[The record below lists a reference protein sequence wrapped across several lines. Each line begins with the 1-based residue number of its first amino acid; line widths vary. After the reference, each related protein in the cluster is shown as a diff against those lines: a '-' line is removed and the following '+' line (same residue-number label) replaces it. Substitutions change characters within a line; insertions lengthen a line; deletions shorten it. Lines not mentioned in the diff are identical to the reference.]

1 MNNTEENCRI
11 VAEGLEHRREL
22 RMEAQREEAQEA
34 YEQDMI
40 LACNL
45 HCADAKKD
53 REDRERIL
61 KNREKIKMRRAQM
74 AKAKADRV
82 RLECAANNAVRVYG
96 VLALVTMLVC
106 ATTPMPFYGAAAFL
120 MGDAAIMAAY
130 IFRLFYPIER

>member
-1 MNNTEENCRI
+1 MNNTEENRRI

-22 RMEAQREEAQEA
+22 RLEAQREEAQEA

-40 LACNL
+40 TACNL
-45 HCADAKKD
+45 HAADARKD
-53 REDRERIL
+53 REQKERKQQI
-61 KNREKIKMRRAQM
+61 RPQI

-82 RLECAANNAVRVYG
+82 RVECAANNAVRIYG

-120 MGDAAIMAAY
+120 MGDAAIVAAY

>member
-1 MNNTEENCRI
+1 MNNTEENRRI
-11 VAEGLEHRREL
+11 VAAGLEHRREL

-34 YEQDMI
+34 YERDMI

-45 HCADAKKD
+45 HCADVKKD
-53 REDRERIL
+53 REDRERTQQ
-61 KNREKIKMRRAQM
+61 RRAEI

-82 RLECAANNAVRVYG
+82 RVECEANNAVRIYG
-96 VLALVTMLVC
+96 VLALVTMLIC

>member
-1 MNNTEENCRI
+1 MHNTEENRRI
-11 VAEGLEHRREL
+11 VAAGLEHRREL

-45 HCADAKKD
+45 HAADARKD
-53 REDRERIL
+53 REQKERTQ
-61 KNREKIKMRRAQM
+61 KRRAEI

-82 RLECAANNAVRVYG
+82 RVECAANHAVRIYG

-120 MGDAAIMAAY
+120 MGDAAIVAAY

>member
-1 MNNTEENCRI
+1 MHNTEENRRT
-11 VAEGLEHRREL
+11 VAAGLEHRREL
-22 RMEAQREEAQEA
+22 RLEAQREEAQEA

-40 LACNL
+40 TACNL
-45 HCADAKKD
+45 HAADARKD
-53 REDRERIL
+53 REQKERKQQI
-61 KNREKIKMRRAQM
+61 RAQI

-82 RLECAANNAVRVYG
+82 RLECAANNAVRIYG

-120 MGDAAIMAAY
+120 MGDAAITAAY

>member
-1 MNNTEENCRI
+1 MNNTEENRRI
-11 VAEGLEHRREL
+11 VAAGLEHRREL

-53 REDRERIL
+53 REDRERTQQ
-61 KNREKIKMRRAQM
+61 RRAEI

-82 RLECAANNAVRVYG
+82 RLECKANHAVRIYG

-120 MGDAAIMAAY
+120 MGDAAIVAAY

>member
-1 MNNTEENCRI
+1 MKNTEENRRI
-11 VAEGLEHRREL
+11 VVAGLEHRREL

-40 LACNL
+40 MACNL

-53 REDRERIL
+53 REDRERTQQ
-61 KNREKIKMRRAQM
+61 RRAEI

-82 RLECAANNAVRVYG
+82 RLECAANHAVRIYG

-120 MGDAAIMAAY
+120 MGDAVIMAAY

>member
-1 MNNTEENCRI
+1 MNNTEENRRI

-22 RMEAQREEAQEA
+22 RLEAQREEAHEA

-40 LACNL
+40 TACNI
-45 HCADAKKD
+45 HCAYAKKD
-53 REDRERIL
+53 REDRERTQQ
-61 KNREKIKMRRAQM
+61 RRAEI

-82 RLECAANNAVRVYG
+82 RLECAANNAVRIYG

-120 MGDAAIMAAY
+120 MGDAAIVAAH

>member
-1 MNNTEENCRI
+1 MNNTEENSRI
-11 VAEGLEHRREL
+11 VADGLKLRREI

-45 HCADAKKD
+45 HAADARKD
-53 REDRERIL
+53 REQKERTQQ
-61 KNREKIKMRRAQM
+61 RRAEI

-82 RLECAANNAVRVYG
+82 RLECAANHAVRLYG
-96 VLALVTMLVC
+96 VLCLVTMLVC
-106 ATTPMPFYGAAAFL
+106 ATTPIPFYGAAAFL
-120 MGDAAIMAAY
+120 MGDAVIVAAY

>member
-1 MNNTEENCRI
+1 MNNTEENRRI
-11 VAEGLEHRREL
+11 VAAGLEHRREL
-22 RMEAQREEAQEA
+22 RMEAQREEEQEA

-53 REDRERIL
+53 RQDRERT
-61 KNREKIKMRRAQM
+61 KQRRAEI

-82 RLECAANNAVRVYG
+82 RLEDAANNAVRIYG

-120 MGDAAIMAAY
+120 MGDAAIVAAY